1 MSQVQLS
8 VCLGEGV
15 SSAMDDEGRLV
26 ERARQ
31 DPRAFAELY
40 RRHRRVIASYV
51 FRRTGDPHVTED
63 VLSEVF
69 LAALRTLPRYRYRG
83 VPVRVWLFRIAT
95 NAVNRWARRQRRRP
109 TGSLDTADVADR
121 AGPDR
126 STPSLG
132 EAERARHALLSI
144 APKYQAVLSLHYLEG
159 LSLLE
164 VAAVIGCRAG
174 TVKSRLGRG
183 RQALRRQLQ
192 TRR

>member
-8 VCLGEGV
+8 VCLGEGE

-26 ERARQ
+26 ERAKQ
-31 DPRAFAELY
+31 DRRAFAELY
-40 RRHRRVIASYV
+40 RRHRRVVAPSG

-95 NAVNRWARRQRRRP
+95 NAVNRWARRQRRWP
-109 TGSLDTADVADR
+109 TDSLDTVAV
-121 AGPDR
+121 
-126 STPSLG
+126 
-132 EAERARHALLSI
+132 AERAAPGGSTPGLGESERARQALLSI
-144 APKYQAVLSLHYLEG
+144 APKYQAILSLHYIEG
-159 LSLLE
+159 LSVEE
-164 VAAVIGCRAG
+164 VATVIGCRVG